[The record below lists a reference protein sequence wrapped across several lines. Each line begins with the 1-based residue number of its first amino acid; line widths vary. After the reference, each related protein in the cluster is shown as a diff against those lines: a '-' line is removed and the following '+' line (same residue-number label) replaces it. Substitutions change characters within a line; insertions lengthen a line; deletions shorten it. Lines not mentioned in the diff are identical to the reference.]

1 MKHWIALTA
10 LAALTAGA
18 HAADPFPGSK
28 PITIVV
34 PFAAG
39 GPTDRVARDLAE
51 ALRKPLGGA
60 TLIVDNAAGAGSSIG
75 SNKVAKAAPDG
86 YTLVV
91 GSSGTM
97 AINVS
102 LYSKLPYH
110 PLKDFTPISQLAIVP
125 LFLACNPNFP
135 AQTAAELVSMAKA
148 QPGKIHYASAGSGVT
163 SHLTME
169 LFKHAQGIDLVHIPY
184 KGAPAAITDV
194 ISGQIDVAV
203 TTAANVAG
211 MAAARL
217 TGVPILCTAQLGMDA
232 QKATDASRQFGAGLG
247 LDIGRFGLSSLDQM
261 LRAGET
267 ERGIEQ
273 QGLTADYNEFARQRD
288 YPMEQLKFQ
297 QSMLQGMPLST
308 VQSTPNPVS
317 GLQNAV
323 GTATGVASLYEA
335 LKKLGL
341 G

>member
-1 MKHWIALTA
+1 MAESTAPNSTTSSTLSAWAGPYVTNMLGKAQAVSNQPYALYGGDM
-10 LAALTAGA
+10 TAGPSA
-18 HAADPFPGSK
+18 LQSKAFQGIGGLTLPSNATSYNPMQFSSGLPGTSASQPFGVGSTESYMN
-28 PITIVV
+28 PYLEQVLQPQLREARRQAEI
-34 PFAAG
+34 
-39 GPTDRVARDLAE
+39 DR
-51 ALRKPLGGA
+51 
-60 TLIVDNAAGAGSSIG
+60 INNASRMTKAGSYGG
-75 SNKVAKAAPDG
+75 SRQ
-86 YTLVV
+86 
-91 GSSGTM
+91 
-97 AINVS
+97 AI
-102 LYSKLPYH
+102 LE
-110 PLKDFTPISQLAIVP
+110 
-125 LFLACNPNFP
+125 
-135 AQTAAELVSMAKA
+135 AELQRNLGTKVS
-148 QPGKIHYASAGSGVT
+148 
-163 SHLTME
+163 
-169 LFKHAQGIDLVHIPY
+169 D
-184 KGAPAAITDV
+184 
-194 ISGQIDVAV
+194 
-203 TTAANVAG
+203 
-211 MAAARL
+211 L
-217 TGVPILCTAQLGMDA
+217 TGKGYSDAFTNAQNQQFRTAQLGMDA

-247 LDIGRFGLSSLDQM
+247 LDIGKFGLSSLDQM

>member
-1 MKHWIALTA
+1 MAESAAPNSTTSSTLSAWAGPYVTNMLGKAQAVSNQPYALYGGDM
-10 LAALTAGA
+10 TAGPSA
-18 HAADPFPGSK
+18 LQSKAFQGIGGLTLPSNTTSYNPMQFSSGLPGTSASQPFGVGSTESYMN
-28 PITIVV
+28 PYLEQVLQPQLREARRQAEI
-34 PFAAG
+34 
-39 GPTDRVARDLAE
+39 DR
-51 ALRKPLGGA
+51 
-60 TLIVDNAAGAGSSIG
+60 INNASRMTKAGSYGG
-75 SNKVAKAAPDG
+75 SRQ
-86 YTLVV
+86 
-91 GSSGTM
+91 
-97 AINVS
+97 AI
-102 LYSKLPYH
+102 LE
-110 PLKDFTPISQLAIVP
+110 
-125 LFLACNPNFP
+125 
-135 AQTAAELVSMAKA
+135 AELQRNLGTKVS
-148 QPGKIHYASAGSGVT
+148 
-163 SHLTME
+163 
-169 LFKHAQGIDLVHIPY
+169 D
-184 KGAPAAITDV
+184 
-194 ISGQIDVAV
+194 
-203 TTAANVAG
+203 
-211 MAAARL
+211 L
-217 TGVPILCTAQLGMDA
+217 TGKGYSDAFTNAQNQQFRTAQLGMDA

-323 GTATGVASLYEA
+323 GTAAGVASLYEA

>member
-1 MKHWIALTA
+1 MAEYTVPNSTTSSTLSAWAGPYVTNMLGKAQAVSNQPYALYGGDM
-10 LAALTAGA
+10 TAGPSA
-18 HAADPFPGSK
+18 LQSKAFQGIGGLTLPSNTTSYNPMQFSSGLPGTSASQPFGVGSTESYMN
-28 PITIVV
+28 PYLEQVLQPQLREARRQAEI
-34 PFAAG
+34 
-39 GPTDRVARDLAE
+39 DR
-51 ALRKPLGGA
+51 
-60 TLIVDNAAGAGSSIG
+60 INNASRMTKAGSYGG
-75 SNKVAKAAPDG
+75 SRQ
-86 YTLVV
+86 
-91 GSSGTM
+91 
-97 AINVS
+97 AI
-102 LYSKLPYH
+102 LE
-110 PLKDFTPISQLAIVP
+110 
-125 LFLACNPNFP
+125 
-135 AQTAAELVSMAKA
+135 AELQRNLGTKVS
-148 QPGKIHYASAGSGVT
+148 
-163 SHLTME
+163 
-169 LFKHAQGIDLVHIPY
+169 D
-184 KGAPAAITDV
+184 
-194 ISGQIDVAV
+194 
-203 TTAANVAG
+203 
-211 MAAARL
+211 L
-217 TGVPILCTAQLGMDA
+217 TGKGYSDAFTNAQNQQFRTAQLGMDA

-323 GTATGVASLYEA
+323 GTATGVASLYEK

>member
-1 MKHWIALTA
+1 MAESTAPNSTTSSTLSAWAGPYVTNMLGKAQAVSNQPYALYGGDM
-10 LAALTAGA
+10 TAGPSA
-18 HAADPFPGSK
+18 LQSKAFQGIGGLTLPSSVTSYNPMQFSSGLPGTSASQPFGVGSTESYMN
-28 PITIVV
+28 PYLEQVLQPQLREARRQAEI
-34 PFAAG
+34 
-39 GPTDRVARDLAE
+39 DR
-51 ALRKPLGGA
+51 
-60 TLIVDNAAGAGSSIG
+60 INNASRMTKAGSYGG
-75 SNKVAKAAPDG
+75 SRQ
-86 YTLVV
+86 
-91 GSSGTM
+91 
-97 AINVS
+97 AI
-102 LYSKLPYH
+102 LE
-110 PLKDFTPISQLAIVP
+110 
-125 LFLACNPNFP
+125 
-135 AQTAAELVSMAKA
+135 AELQRNLGTKVS
-148 QPGKIHYASAGSGVT
+148 
-163 SHLTME
+163 
-169 LFKHAQGIDLVHIPY
+169 D
-184 KGAPAAITDV
+184 
-194 ISGQIDVAV
+194 
-203 TTAANVAG
+203 
-211 MAAARL
+211 L
-217 TGVPILCTAQLGMDA
+217 TGKGYSDAFTNAQNQQFRTAQLGMDA

>member
-1 MKHWIALTA
+1 MAESTAPNSTTSSTLSAWAGPYVTNMLGKAQAVSNQPYALYGGDM
-10 LAALTAGA
+10 TAGPSA
-18 HAADPFPGSK
+18 LQSKAFQGIGGLTLPSNTTSYNPMQFSSGLPGTSASQPFGVGSTESYMN
-28 PITIVV
+28 PYLEQVLQPQLREARRQAEI
-34 PFAAG
+34 
-39 GPTDRVARDLAE
+39 DR
-51 ALRKPLGGA
+51 
-60 TLIVDNAAGAGSSIG
+60 INNASRMTKAGSYGG
-75 SNKVAKAAPDG
+75 SRQ
-86 YTLVV
+86 
-91 GSSGTM
+91 
-97 AINVS
+97 AI
-102 LYSKLPYH
+102 LE
-110 PLKDFTPISQLAIVP
+110 
-125 LFLACNPNFP
+125 
-135 AQTAAELVSMAKA
+135 AELQRNLGTKVS
-148 QPGKIHYASAGSGVT
+148 
-163 SHLTME
+163 
-169 LFKHAQGIDLVHIPY
+169 D
-184 KGAPAAITDV
+184 
-194 ISGQIDVAV
+194 
-203 TTAANVAG
+203 
-211 MAAARL
+211 L
-217 TGVPILCTAQLGMDA
+217 TGKGYSDAFTNAQNQQFRTAQLGMDA

-323 GTATGVASLYEA
+323 GTATGVASLYET